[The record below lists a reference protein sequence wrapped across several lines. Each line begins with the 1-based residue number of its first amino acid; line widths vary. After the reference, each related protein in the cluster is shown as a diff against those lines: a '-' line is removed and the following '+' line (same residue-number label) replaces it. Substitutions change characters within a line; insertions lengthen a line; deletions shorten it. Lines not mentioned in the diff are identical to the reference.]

1 MSNMLKKAYKET
13 NNKNTYIN
21 KIDELADY
29 MDKANPHQMEYFDNP
44 ISDEVYAALVTY
56 HESLAKIAEEYDLD
70 NDDVGMFLKEVNAF
84 IDKHRHWGSK

>member
-29 MDKANPHQMEYFDNP
+29 MNKANPYEMEYFDNP
-44 ISDEVYAALVTY
+44 ISDEVYDVFVVY
-56 HESLAKIAEEYDLD
+56 YNSLAKIAEEYDLD
-70 NDDVGMFLKEVNAF
+70 NREINQTVAEVNAF

>member
-29 MDKANPHQMEYFDNP
+29 MDKANPHEMEYFDNP
-44 ISDEVYAALVTY
+44 ISDEVYDVFVVY
-56 HESLAKIAEEYDLD
+56 YNSLAKIAEEYDLD
-70 NDDVGMFLKEVNAF
+70 NREINQTVAEVNAF
-84 IDKHRHWGSK
+84 IDKHRHWGE

>member
-29 MDKANPHQMEYFDNP
+29 MNKANPYEMEYFDNP
-44 ISDEVYAALVTY
+44 ISDEVYDVFVVY
-56 HESLAKIAEEYDLD
+56 YNSLAKIAEEYDLD
-70 NDDVGMFLKEVNAF
+70 NREINQTVAEVNAF
-84 IDKHRHWGSK
+84 ID